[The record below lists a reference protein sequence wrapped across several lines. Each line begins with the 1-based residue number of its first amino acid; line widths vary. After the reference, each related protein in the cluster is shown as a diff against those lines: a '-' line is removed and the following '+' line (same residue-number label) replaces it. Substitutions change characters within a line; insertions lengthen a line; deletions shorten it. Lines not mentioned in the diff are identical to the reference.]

1 MRYSWTVAFSC
12 CLLLLIGVPVRAQ
25 EVAPLPSTPVV
36 LPAFSLGGALSGA
49 ERRELDAWLDVMRKW
64 QRMDKRWHNEPAH
77 DAFGRIRERAPMP
90 EAPDWLEARCATLG
104 PVITL
109 NRSDPL
115 AVACR
120 ILAGVEG
127 DPTAEAIR
135 ASTAAARADHEKVVK
150 NSFLTRVHIDGLWT
164 TTSTDYRMYGIVGSH
179 ISLVDVGRVQF
190 FGPPGVILLSV
201 PDGSG
206 SREIKA
212 GYTVGFRVRAGAA
225 RLCPHSKTHT
235 RVLAMTKVW
244 VTAGTFGELGSGG
257 FDIAG
262 FSLAPRRHPKN

>member
-1 MRYSWTVAFSC
+1 LSC
-12 CLLLLIGVPVRAQ
+12 CFLSVAAVPSRAQ
-25 EVAPLPSTPVV
+25 EVAPLPSTPIV
-36 LPAFSLGGALSGA
+36 LPALSTPGTLSAA
-49 ERRELDAWLDVMRKW
+49 ERRDLDAWLDAMRKW
-64 QRMDKRWHNEPAH
+64 QRMDKRWHNEPSH
-77 DAFGRIRERAPMP
+77 DAFGRIRERAARP
-90 EAPDWLEARCATLG
+90 EPPDWLDARCATLG
-104 PVITL
+104 PAIAL
-109 NRSDPL
+109 NQGDPL
-115 AVACR
+115 GAACR
-120 ILAGVEG
+120 ILGGVAD

-135 ASTAAARADHEKVVK
+135 ASTAAARADAEKIVK

-212 GYTVGFRVRAGAA
+212 GYTWGFSVRLGDV
-225 RLCPHSKTHT
+225 RLFAQSKNLTLFLT
-235 RVLAMTKVW
+235 MTKVW